1 MDTDKAAIEAEF
13 VGTRTGEFAG
23 IQPAGRAVR
32 VPCSVI
38 YDLRPIRSARC
49 RMSRTPDMSYKKPA
63 QRTLA
68 RRKERT
74 LVRAL

>member
-1 MDTDKAAIEAEF
+1 VVDADDPDQQ
-13 VGTRTGEFAG
+13 RH
-23 IQPAGRAVR
+23 
-32 VPCSVI
+32 I
-38 YDLRPIRSARC
+38 YKHRPVL
-49 RMSRTPDMSYKKPA
+49 KKLA